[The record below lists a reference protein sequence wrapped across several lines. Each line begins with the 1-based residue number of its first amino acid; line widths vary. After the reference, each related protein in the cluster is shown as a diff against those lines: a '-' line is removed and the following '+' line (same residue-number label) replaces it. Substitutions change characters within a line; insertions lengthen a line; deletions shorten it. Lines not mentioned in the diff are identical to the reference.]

1 MIAAETLFPVSAVSK
16 LRALVYDI
24 LPPTLKTLE
33 SDGGSVR
40 GTPQSDGGS
49 VCGTPQ
55 SDGGSV
61 RGTPQSD
68 GGSVSGTPQS
78 DGGSVRGTPQSD
90 GGSVR
95 GTPQSDGGSVR
106 GTPQGDGGSVRG
118 TVTAVFHRET
128 PAQKCMLTEPAVVNG
143 VGRGSSSADSA
154 SSPTRSSRRF
164 QSQVRQGSFAPESA
178 FSADSLTVFAQPLRV
193 VT

>member
-16 LRALVYDI
+16 LRTLVYDI

-33 SDGGSVR
+33 
-40 GTPQSDGGS
+40 
-49 VCGTPQ
+49 
-55 SDGGSV
+55 
-61 RGTPQSD
+61 
-68 GGSVSGTPQS
+68 
-78 DGGSVRGTPQSD
+78 
-90 GGSVR
+90 
-95 GTPQSDGGSVR
+95 SDGGSVR

-178 FSADSLTVFAQPLRV
+178 FSADSLTVFAQPLSV